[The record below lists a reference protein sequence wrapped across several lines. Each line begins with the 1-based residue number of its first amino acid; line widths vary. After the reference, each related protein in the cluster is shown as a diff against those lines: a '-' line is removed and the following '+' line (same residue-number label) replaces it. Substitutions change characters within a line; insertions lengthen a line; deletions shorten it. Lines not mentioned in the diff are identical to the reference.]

1 MQFAK
6 LSEGLTAEMEK
17 KDSDLKT
24 LITENASL
32 RASMETVNQQL
43 AAFLMQSSHTA
54 SRDTG
59 TNPAS
64 EEMATMLRTPKSM
77 SKAKVSNQ
85 ASPVTVPMSN
95 ELVKEHACDI
105 LFKDI
110 GAHMT

>member
-17 KDSDLKT
+17 KGSDIKT
-24 LITENASL
+24 LKTENASL

-43 AAFLMQSSHTA
+43 AAFLMQSAHTA

-64 EEMATMLRTPKSM
+64 EEMSAVLRSPRSM
-77 SKAKVSNQ
+77 SGAKVSSLATDRGHGRV
-85 ASPVTVPMSN
+85 ASVILSPRN
-95 ELVKEHACDI
+95 AACVLI
-105 LFKDI
+105 VSF
-110 GAHMT
+110 